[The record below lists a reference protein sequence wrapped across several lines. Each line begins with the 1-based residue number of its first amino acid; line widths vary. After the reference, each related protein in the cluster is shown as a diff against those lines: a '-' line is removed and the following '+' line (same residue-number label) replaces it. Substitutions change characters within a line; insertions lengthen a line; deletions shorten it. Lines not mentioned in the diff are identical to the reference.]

1 MMQNKTLRIVLIL
14 VLMAALILPALFYIS
29 KWGFGYWSNHSDWSI
44 MATYFN
50 GFYGPILTAISIFFV
65 ATQIRNSSTDNRKS
79 ELNAKFEMLSRNL
92 IEQLKELSAS
102 EINVINKEVHHSITK
117 GDEPILGE
125 LAYDFYKSK
134 SRLMHTVIGIGR
146 VLNSIRHLDEE
157 QYLTLRTILF
167 SNVERDTFSKLE
179 YIAQKFNLI
188 KYNCICEY
196 NDRS

>member
-1 MMQNKTLRIVLIL
+1 MQSKLLRLIL
-14 VLMAALILPALFYIS
+14 IPIGLAALILPALFYIR
-29 KWGFGYWSNHSDWSI
+29 KWGFGFWSNHSDWSI
-44 MATYFN
+44 MAAYFN

-92 IEQLKELSAS
+92 IEQLKELNAS
-102 EINVINKEVHHSITK
+102 EINVINKEVQHSITI
-117 GDEPILGE
+117 GNDPILGD

-134 SRLMHTVIGIGR
+134 SRLMHTVIGVGR
-146 VLNSIRHLDEE
+146 VLNSIKNLDEE
-157 QYLTLRTILF
+157 QFLTLRTILF

-188 KYNCICEY
+188 KHNCICES
-196 NDRS
+196 NNRS